1 MAGTIENRTQFLD
14 TLLKKR
20 GGVELPFEPYTLIS
34 DLPQT
39 HQADLSSNEL
49 LKLAKE
55 QARRVSANLVET
67 TSSEM
72 NEIIYGLIEKSGG
85 GQVMIPSTDEL
96 EKLGV
101 NIISDQLVKW
111 KIGKEK
117 REENINAAQNSNVVV
132 AVPKF
137 FLAES
142 ATIVVESEAGQ
153 GRSLHFLPTH
163 YISVIP
169 LSRMVPRSTQAA
181 TWLDENKKPGST
193 LHFIS
198 GPSNSGDIEMQLVVG
213 LHGPL
218 EINYVIVKDLQE
230 LIKTQKSLLTDYD
243 TSQ

>member
-39 HQADLSSNEL
+39 HLADLSSNEL
-49 LKLAKE
+49 LELAKE

-72 NEIIYGLIEKSGG
+72 NEIIHGLIEKSGG
-85 GQVMIPSTDEL
+85 GQVIVPSTDEL

-111 KIGKEK
+111 KLGKEK

-132 AVPKF
+132 SVPKF

-142 ATIVVESEAGQ
+142 ATIVVESETGQ
-153 GRSLHFLPTH
+153 GRSLHFLPNH

-181 TWLDENKKPGST
+181 SWLDENKKPGST

-218 EINYVIVKDLQE
+218 EINYVIVKDL
-230 LIKTQKSLLTDYD
+230 
-243 TSQ
+243 

>member
-39 HQADLSSNEL
+39 HWADLSSNEL

-181 TWLDENKKPGST
+181 TWLDEKKKPGST

-218 EINYVIVKDLQE
+218 EINYVIVKDL
-230 LIKTQKSLLTDYD
+230 
-243 TSQ
+243 

>member
-1 MAGTIENRTQFLD
+1 MTGTIENRTQFLD

-20 GGVELPFEPYTLIS
+20 GGVELPFEPYTPIS

-39 HQADLSSNEL
+39 HLADLSTDEL
-49 LKLAKE
+49 LELAKE
-55 QARRVSANLVET
+55 QARRVSANIVET
-67 TSSEM
+67 TSSQM
-72 NEIIYGLIEKSGG
+72 NEIIQGLIEKSGG
-85 GQVMIPSTDEL
+85 GQVIVPSTDEL

-169 LSRMVPRSTQAA
+169 LSRMVPRSTQAT

-218 EINYVIVKDLQE
+218 EINYVIVKDL
-230 LIKTQKSLLTDYD
+230 
-243 TSQ
+243 

>member
-1 MAGTIENRTQFLD
+1 MTGTIENRTQFLD

-39 HQADLSSNEL
+39 HWADLSSNEL

-169 LSRMVPRSTQAA
+169 LSRMIPRSTQAA

-218 EINYVIVKDLQE
+218 EINYVIVKDL
-230 LIKTQKSLLTDYD
+230 
-243 TSQ
+243 

>member
-1 MAGTIENRTQFLD
+1 MTGTIENRTQFLD

-20 GGVELPFEPYTLIS
+20 GGVELPFEPYTPIS

-39 HQADLSSNEL
+39 HLADLSTDEL
-49 LKLAKE
+49 LELAKE
-55 QARRVSANLVET
+55 QARRVSANIVET
-67 TSSEM
+67 TSSQM
-72 NEIIYGLIEKSGG
+72 NEIIQGLIEKSGG
-85 GQVMIPSTDEL
+85 GQVIVPSTDEL

-101 NIISDQLVKW
+101 NFISDQLVKW

-169 LSRMVPRSTQAA
+169 LSRMVPRSTQAT

-218 EINYVIVKDLQE
+218 EINYVIVKDL
-230 LIKTQKSLLTDYD
+230 
-243 TSQ
+243 

>member
-1 MAGTIENRTQFLD
+1 MTGTIENRTQFLD

-39 HQADLSSNEL
+39 HLADLSTDEL
-49 LKLAKE
+49 LELAKE

-67 TSSEM
+67 TSSQM
-72 NEIIYGLIEKSGG
+72 NEIIQGLIEKSGG
-85 GQVMIPSTDEL
+85 GQVIVPSTDEL

-181 TWLDENKKPGST
+181 TWLAENKKPGST

-218 EINYVIVKDLQE
+218 EINYVIVKDL
-230 LIKTQKSLLTDYD
+230 
-243 TSQ
+243 

>member
-39 HQADLSSNEL
+39 HWADLSSNEL

-137 FLAES
+137 FLADS

-218 EINYVIVKDLQE
+218 EINYVIVKDL
-230 LIKTQKSLLTDYD
+230 
-243 TSQ
+243 

>member
-1 MAGTIENRTQFLD
+1 MTGTIENRSKFLE
-14 TLLKKR
+14 TLFDQR
-20 GGVELPFEPYTLIS
+20 GGVELPFEPYVPIS
-34 DLPQT
+34 DLPET
-39 HQADLSSNEL
+39 HLAHLTTEEL
-49 LKLAKE
+49 LDIAKE
-55 QARRVSANLVET
+55 QASRVSANLIE
-67 TSSEM
+67 TSSFEM
-72 NEIIYGLIEKSGG
+72 NEVIRQLIEKSGG
-85 GQVMIPSTDEL
+85 GQVMIPSTDEF

-101 NIISDQLVKW
+101 NVISDQLVKW
-111 KIGKEK
+111 KIGKEN
-117 REENINAAQNSNVVV
+117 RDENINAAQNSNVVV

-181 TWLDENKKPGST
+181 AWFDEHKKPGST

-218 EINYVIVKDLQE
+218 EINYVIVKDL
-230 LIKTQKSLLTDYD
+230 
-243 TSQ
+243 

>member
-1 MAGTIENRTQFLD
+1 MAHLTTE
-14 TLLKKR
+14 
-20 GGVELPFEPYTLIS
+20 
-34 DLPQT
+34 
-39 HQADLSSNEL
+39 EL
-49 LKLAKE
+49 LDIAKE
-55 QARRVSANLVET
+55 QASRVSANLIE
-67 TSSEM
+67 TSSFEM
-72 NEIIYGLIEKSGG
+72 NEVIRQLIEKSGG
-85 GQVMIPSTDEL
+85 GQVMIPSTDEF

-101 NIISDQLVKW
+101 NVISDQLVKW
-111 KIGKEK
+111 KIGKEN
-117 REENINAAQNSNVVV
+117 RDENINAAQNSNVVV

-181 TWLDENKKPGST
+181 AWFDEHKKPGST

-218 EINYVIVKDLQE
+218 EINYVIVKDL
-230 LIKTQKSLLTDYD
+230 
-243 TSQ
+243 

>member
-39 HQADLSSNEL
+39 HWADLSSNEL

-218 EINYVIVKDLQE
+218 EISYVIVKDL
-230 LIKTQKSLLTDYD
+230 
-243 TSQ
+243 

>member
-1 MAGTIENRTQFLD
+1 M
-14 TLLKKR
+14 LKKR

-39 HQADLSSNEL
+39 HWADLSSNEL

-218 EINYVIVKDLQE
+218 EINYVIVKDL
-230 LIKTQKSLLTDYD
+230 
-243 TSQ
+243 

>member
-1 MAGTIENRTQFLD
+1 MYSRSCIGIFLE
-14 TLLKKR
+14 TLFEKR
-20 GGVELPFEPYTLIS
+20 GGVELPFEPYVPIS
-34 DLPQT
+34 DLPET
-39 HQADLSSNEL
+39 HLAHLTTEEL
-49 LKLAKE
+49 LDIAKE
-55 QARRVSANLVET
+55 QASRVSANLIE
-67 TSSEM
+67 TSSFEM
-72 NEIIYGLIEKSGG
+72 NEVIRQLIEKSGG
-85 GQVMIPSTDEL
+85 GQVMIPSTDEF

-101 NIISDQLVKW
+101 NVISDQLVKW
-111 KIGKEK
+111 KIGKEN
-117 REENINAAQNSNVVV
+117 RDENINAAQNSNVVV

-181 TWLDENKKPGST
+181 AWFDEHKKPGST

-218 EINYVIVKDLQE
+218 EINYVIVKDL
-230 LIKTQKSLLTDYD
+230 
-243 TSQ
+243 

>member
-1 MAGTIENRTQFLD
+1 MTGTIENRTQFLD

-20 GGVELPFEPYTLIS
+20 GGVELPFEPYTPIS

-39 HQADLSSNEL
+39 HLADLSTDEL
-49 LKLAKE
+49 LELAKE

-72 NEIIYGLIEKSGG
+72 NEIIHGLIDKSGG
-85 GQVMIPSTDEL
+85 GQIMIPSTDEL

-101 NIISDQLVKW
+101 NIISDQLFKW

-169 LSRMVPRSTQAA
+169 LSRMVPRSTQAT
-181 TWLDENKKPGST
+181 TWLDENKNPGST

-218 EINYVIVKDLQE
+218 EINYVIVKDL
-230 LIKTQKSLLTDYD
+230 
-243 TSQ
+243 

>member
-1 MAGTIENRTQFLD
+1 MTGTIENRTQFLD
-14 TLLKKR
+14 TLLKKC
-20 GGVELPFEPYTLIS
+20 GGVELPFEPYTPIS

-39 HQADLSSNEL
+39 HLADLSTDEL
-49 LKLAKE
+49 LELAKE

-72 NEIIYGLIEKSGG
+72 NEIIHGLIDKSGG
-85 GQVMIPSTDEL
+85 GQIMIPSTDEL

-101 NIISDQLVKW
+101 NIISDQLFKW

-169 LSRMVPRSTQAA
+169 LSRMVPRSTQAT

-218 EINYVIVKDLQE
+218 EINYVIVKDL
-230 LIKTQKSLLTDYD
+230 
-243 TSQ
+243 

>member
-34 DLPQT
+34 DLPHT
-39 HQADLSSNEL
+39 HLADLSTDEL
-49 LKLAKE
+49 LELAKE

-111 KIGKEK
+111 KLGKEK

-218 EINYVIVKDLQE
+218 EINYVIVKDL
-230 LIKTQKSLLTDYD
+230 
-243 TSQ
+243 

>member
-1 MAGTIENRTQFLD
+1 MPE
-14 TLLKKR
+14 
-20 GGVELPFEPYTLIS
+20 
-34 DLPQT
+34 T
-39 HQADLSSNEL
+39 HLAHLTTEEL
-49 LKLAKE
+49 LDIAKE
-55 QARRVSANLVET
+55 QASRVSANLIE
-67 TSSEM
+67 TSSFEM
-72 NEIIYGLIEKSGG
+72 NEVIRQLIEKSGG
-85 GQVMIPSTDEL
+85 GQVMIPSTDEF

-101 NIISDQLVKW
+101 NVISDQLVKW
-111 KIGKEK
+111 KIGKEN
-117 REENINAAQNSNVVV
+117 RDENINAAQNSNVVV

-181 TWLDENKKPGST
+181 AWFDEHKKPGST

-218 EINYVIVKDLQE
+218 EINYVIVKDL
-230 LIKTQKSLLTDYD
+230 
-243 TSQ
+243 

>member
-1 MAGTIENRTQFLD
+1 MTGTIENRTQFLD

-39 HQADLSSNEL
+39 HLADLSTDEL
-49 LKLAKE
+49 LELAKE

-67 TSSEM
+67 TSSQM
-72 NEIIYGLIEKSGG
+72 NEIIQGLIEKSGG
-85 GQVMIPSTDEL
+85 GQVIVPSTDEL

-218 EINYVIVKDLQE
+218 EINYVIVKDL
-230 LIKTQKSLLTDYD
+230 
-243 TSQ
+243 

>member
-1 MAGTIENRTQFLD
+1 MTGTIENRTQFLD

-39 HQADLSSNEL
+39 HLADLSTDEL
-49 LKLAKE
+49 LELAKE
-55 QARRVSANLVET
+55 QARRVSANLVQT
-67 TSSEM
+67 TSSQM
-72 NEIIYGLIEKSGG
+72 NEIIQGLIEKSGG
-85 GQVMIPSTDEL
+85 GQVIVPSTDEL

-181 TWLDENKKPGST
+181 TLLDENKKPGST

-218 EINYVIVKDLQE
+218 EINYIIVKDL
-230 LIKTQKSLLTDYD
+230 
-243 TSQ
+243 

>member
-39 HQADLSSNEL
+39 HWADLSSNEL

-85 GQVMIPSTDEL
+85 GQVMM
-96 EKLGV
+96 
-101 NIISDQLVKW
+101 VKW

-218 EINYVIVKDLQE
+218 EINYVIVKDL
-230 LIKTQKSLLTDYD
+230 
-243 TSQ
+243 

>member
-39 HQADLSSNEL
+39 HWADLSSNEL

-117 REENINAAQNSNVVV
+117 REENINAAQNSNVVL

-218 EINYVIVKDLQE
+218 EINYVIVKDL
-230 LIKTQKSLLTDYD
+230 
-243 TSQ
+243 

>member
-1 MAGTIENRTQFLD
+1 MTGTIENRSKFLE
-14 TLLKKR
+14 TLFEKH
-20 GGVELPFEPYTLIS
+20 GGVELLFEPYVPIS
-34 DLPQT
+34 DLPET
-39 HQADLSSNEL
+39 HLAHLTTEEL
-49 LKLAKE
+49 LDIAKE
-55 QARRVSANLVET
+55 QASRVSANLIE
-67 TSSEM
+67 TSSFEM
-72 NEIIYGLIEKSGG
+72 NEVIRQLIEKSGG
-85 GQVMIPSTDEL
+85 GQVMIPSTDEF

-101 NIISDQLVKW
+101 NVISDQLVKW
-111 KIGKEK
+111 KIGKEN
-117 REENINAAQNSNVVV
+117 RDENINAAQNSNVVV

-181 TWLDENKKPGST
+181 AWFDEHKKPGST

-218 EINYVIVKDLQE
+218 EINYVIVKDL
-230 LIKTQKSLLTDYD
+230 
-243 TSQ
+243 

>member
-1 MAGTIENRTQFLD
+1 MTGTIENRTQFLD

-39 HQADLSSNEL
+39 HLADLSTDEL
-49 LKLAKE
+49 LELAKA

-67 TSSEM
+67 TSSQM
-72 NEIIYGLIEKSGG
+72 NEIIQGLIDKSGG
-85 GQVMIPSTDEL
+85 GQVIVPSTDEL

-218 EINYVIVKDLQE
+218 EINYVIVKDL
-230 LIKTQKSLLTDYD
+230 
-243 TSQ
+243 

>member
-1 MAGTIENRTQFLD
+1 MTGTIENRTQFLD

-39 HQADLSSNEL
+39 HLADLSTDEL
-49 LKLAKE
+49 LELAKE
-55 QARRVSANLVET
+55 QSRRVSANLVET
-67 TSSEM
+67 TSLEM
-72 NEIIYGLIEKSGG
+72 NKIIHGLIETSGG
-85 GQVMIPSTDEL
+85 GQVIVPSTDDL

-137 FLAES
+137 FLADS

-193 LHFIS
+193 VHFIS

-218 EINYVIVKDLQE
+218 EINYVIVKDL
-230 LIKTQKSLLTDYD
+230 
-243 TSQ
+243 

>member
-1 MAGTIENRTQFLD
+1 MNCGQTMEKE
-14 TLLKKR
+14 TLFEKR
-20 GGVELPFEPYTLIS
+20 GGVELPFEPYVPIS
-34 DLPQT
+34 DLPET
-39 HQADLSSNEL
+39 HLAHLTTEEL
-49 LKLAKE
+49 LDIAKE
-55 QARRVSANLVET
+55 QASRVSANLIE
-67 TSSEM
+67 TSSFEM
-72 NEIIYGLIEKSGG
+72 NEVIRQLIEKSGG
-85 GQVMIPSTDEL
+85 GQVMIPSTDEF

-101 NIISDQLVKW
+101 NVISDQLVKW
-111 KIGKEK
+111 KIGKEN
-117 REENINAAQNSNVVV
+117 RDENINAAQNSNVVV

-181 TWLDENKKPGST
+181 AWFDEHKKPGST

-218 EINYVIVKDLQE
+218 EINYVIVKDL
-230 LIKTQKSLLTDYD
+230 
-243 TSQ
+243 

>member
-1 MAGTIENRTQFLD
+1 MTGTIENRTQFLD

-20 GGVELPFEPYTLIS
+20 GGVELLFEPYTPIS

-39 HQADLSSNEL
+39 HLADLSTDEL
-49 LKLAKE
+49 LELAKE

-72 NEIIYGLIEKSGG
+72 NEIIHGLIDKSGG
-85 GQVMIPSTDEL
+85 GQIMIPSTDEL

-169 LSRMVPRSTQAA
+169 LSRMVPRSTQAT

-218 EINYVIVKDLQE
+218 EINYVIVKDL
-230 LIKTQKSLLTDYD
+230 
-243 TSQ
+243 

>member
-1 MAGTIENRTQFLD
+1 MTGTIENRSKFLE
-14 TLLKKR
+14 TLFKKR
-20 GGVELPFEPYTLIS
+20 GGVELPFEPYVPIS
-34 DLPQT
+34 DLSET
-39 HQADLSSNEL
+39 HLAHLTTEEL
-49 LKLAKE
+49 LDIAKE
-55 QARRVSANLVET
+55 QASRVSANLIE
-67 TSSEM
+67 TSSFEM
-72 NEIIYGLIEKSGG
+72 NEVIRQLIEKSGG
-85 GQVMIPSTDEL
+85 GQVMIPSTDEF

-101 NIISDQLVKW
+101 NVISDQLVKW
-111 KIGKEK
+111 KIGKEN
-117 REENINAAQNSNVVV
+117 RDENINAAQNSNVVV

-181 TWLDENKKPGST
+181 AWFDEHKKPGST

-218 EINYVIVKDLQE
+218 EINYVIVKDL
-230 LIKTQKSLLTDYD
+230 
-243 TSQ
+243 

>member
-1 MAGTIENRTQFLD
+1 MTGTIENRSKFLK
-14 TLLKKR
+14 TLFEKR
-20 GGVELPFEPYTLIS
+20 GGVELPFEPYVPIS
-34 DLPQT
+34 DLPET
-39 HQADLSSNEL
+39 HLAHLTTEEL
-49 LKLAKE
+49 LDIAKE
-55 QARRVSANLVET
+55 QASRVSANLIE
-67 TSSEM
+67 TSSFEM
-72 NEIIYGLIEKSGG
+72 NEVIRQLIEKSGG
-85 GQVMIPSTDEL
+85 GQVMIPSTDEF

-101 NIISDQLVKW
+101 NVISDQLVKW
-111 KIGKEK
+111 KIGKEN
-117 REENINAAQNSNVVV
+117 RDENINAAQNSNVVV

-181 TWLDENKKPGST
+181 AWFDEHKKPGST

-218 EINYVIVKDLQE
+218 EINYVIVKDL
-230 LIKTQKSLLTDYD
+230 
-243 TSQ
+243 

>member
-39 HQADLSSNEL
+39 HWADLSSNEL

-117 REENINAAQNSNVVV
+117 REENINAAQNSNVIV

-218 EINYVIVKDLQE
+218 EINYVIVKDL
-230 LIKTQKSLLTDYD
+230 
-243 TSQ
+243 

>member
-39 HQADLSSNEL
+39 HLADLSTDEL
-49 LKLAKE
+49 LELAKE

-72 NEIIYGLIEKSGG
+72 NEIIQGLIEKSGG
-85 GQVMIPSTDEL
+85 GQVIVPSTDEL

-193 LHFIS
+193 VHFIS

-218 EINYVIVKDLQE
+218 EINYVIVKDL
-230 LIKTQKSLLTDYD
+230 
-243 TSQ
+243 

>member
-39 HQADLSSNEL
+39 HWADLSSNEL

-96 EKLGV
+96 EKLGF

-218 EINYVIVKDLQE
+218 EINYVIVKDL
-230 LIKTQKSLLTDYD
+230 
-243 TSQ
+243 

>member
-1 MAGTIENRTQFLD
+1 MTGTIENRSKFLE
-14 TLLKKR
+14 TLCEKR
-20 GGVELPFEPYTLIS
+20 GGVELPFEPYVPIS
-34 DLPQT
+34 DLPET
-39 HQADLSSNEL
+39 HLAHLTTEEL
-49 LKLAKE
+49 LDIAKE
-55 QARRVSANLVET
+55 QASRVFANLIE
-67 TSSEM
+67 TSSFEM
-72 NEIIYGLIEKSGG
+72 NEVIRQLIEKSGG
-85 GQVMIPSTDEL
+85 GQVMIPSTDEF

-101 NIISDQLVKW
+101 NVISDQLVKW
-111 KIGKEK
+111 KIGKEN
-117 REENINAAQNSNVVV
+117 RDENINAAQNSNVVV

-181 TWLDENKKPGST
+181 AWFDEHKKPGST

-218 EINYVIVKDLQE
+218 EINYVIVKDL
-230 LIKTQKSLLTDYD
+230 
-243 TSQ
+243 

>member
-39 HQADLSSNEL
+39 HLADLSTDEL
-49 LKLAKE
+49 LELAKE

-67 TSSEM
+67 TSSQM
-72 NEIIYGLIEKSGG
+72 NEIIQGLIEKSGG
-85 GQVMIPSTDEL
+85 GQVIVPSTDEL

-181 TWLDENKKPGST
+181 TLLDENKKPGST

-218 EINYVIVKDLQE
+218 EINYVIVKDL
-230 LIKTQKSLLTDYD
+230 
-243 TSQ
+243 

>member
-39 HQADLSSNEL
+39 HWADLSSNEL

-153 GRSLHFLPTH
+153 GRSLHFLPTN

-218 EINYVIVKDLQE
+218 EINYVIVKDL
-230 LIKTQKSLLTDYD
+230 
-243 TSQ
+243 

>member
-1 MAGTIENRTQFLD
+1 MTGTIENRTQFLD

-20 GGVELPFEPYTLIS
+20 GGVELPFDPYTLIS

-39 HQADLSSNEL
+39 HLADLSTDEL
-49 LKLAKE
+49 LVLAKE
-55 QARRVSANLVET
+55 QARRVSANLVEP
-67 TSSEM
+67 TSSQM
-72 NEIIYGLIEKSGG
+72 NQIIQGLIEKSGG
-85 GQVMIPSTDEL
+85 GQVIVPSTDEL

-193 LHFIS
+193 LHIIS

-218 EINYVIVKDLQE
+218 EINYVIVKDL
-230 LIKTQKSLLTDYD
+230 
-243 TSQ
+243 

>member
-1 MAGTIENRTQFLD
+1 MTGTIENRTHFLD

-39 HQADLSSNEL
+39 HLADLSSNEL

-181 TWLDENKKPGST
+181 TWLNENKKPGST

-218 EINYVIVKDLQE
+218 EINYVIVKDL
-230 LIKTQKSLLTDYD
+230 
-243 TSQ
+243 